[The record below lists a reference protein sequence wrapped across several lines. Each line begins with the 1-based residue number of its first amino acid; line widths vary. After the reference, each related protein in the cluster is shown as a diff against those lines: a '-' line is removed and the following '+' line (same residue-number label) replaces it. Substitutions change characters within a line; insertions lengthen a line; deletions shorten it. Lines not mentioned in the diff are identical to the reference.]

1 MDAEKQRPSKRQ
13 PGGVD
18 LVCPMFTVTPAM
30 ASRAKEHANKLT
42 ADKKKKDAQ
51 YIVDRDEKLKAI
63 GQENCVEYYVEKIV
77 EVKEIAGEAAQD
89 VMKEARKVLE
99 KNQGTSKSWC
109 FRICSRICC
118 SRVYFI
124 S

>member
-1 MDAEKQRPSKRQ
+1 
-13 PGGVD
+13 
-18 LVCPMFTVTPAM
+18 MFVVTPAM
-30 ASRAKEHANKLT
+30 ASRAIER
-42 ADKKKKDAQ
+42 ADKLIAEKKKQAAQ
-51 YIVDRDEKLKAI
+51 YLLERYEKLKAI
-63 GQENCVEYYVEKIV
+63 GQENFDEYYVEKIA
-77 EVKEIAGEAAQD
+77 EVKEIAGEAAQN
-89 VMKEARKVLE
+89 VVKEARKVLE